1 MHRLL
6 RAAVALIV
14 VCLGALPLSAAAQGK
29 KLVRIHTAGP
39 ADLGVD
45 NTMLAHQFMTYVN
58 ANSDTIEV
66 KLFPNS
72 QLGQSR
78 EVIEA
83 MRLGGGASAT
93 TGGPAEYASFV
104 KRVGVLGLPFI
115 WKSYDHALAVL
126 DGPVGKELDADMEKA
141 GFKVMSWAVSWGY
154 RNVVTAKKEVKQAS
168 DLKGLKIRT
177 IPTKVFVAAV
187 NSMGANA
194 MPMNFGEI
202 YTSLQSG
209 VLDGYEHTAATT
221 VSFKFNEVACCIALT
236 RHLMDP
242 TVMVFSLAEWRKFTP
257 AEQTVMQKGAQVAA
271 DVVRKMAPE
280 KEAESLA
287 AVKKLGMKVNEID
300 VAPLQKAAVAAQ
312 DELAKEFGA
321 ESLLAQIRK
330 QQP

>member
-1 MHRLL
+1 MHRRTTGAALALVLAGSLL
-6 RAAVALIV
+6 AA
-14 VCLGALPLSAAAQGK
+14 GPAAAQAAK

-58 ANSDTIEV
+58 ANSDTVEV

-104 KRVGVLGLPFI
+104 KRVGVLGLPFV
-115 WKSYDHALAVL
+115 WKSYAHAEAVL
-126 DGPVGKELDADMEKA
+126 DGPVGKELNGDMEKA
-141 GFKVMSWAVSWGY
+141 GFKVLAWAVSWGY
-154 RNVVTAKKEVKQAS
+154 RNVVTSKKEVKAPA

-177 IPTKVFVAAV
+177 IPTKVFVSAINA
-187 NSMGANA
+187 MGANA
-194 MPMNFGEI
+194 TPMNFGEI

-209 VLDGYEHTAATT
+209 VLDGYEHTASTT
-221 VSFKFNEVACCIALT
+221 ISFKFNEVACCIAMT
-236 RHLMDP
+236 GHVMDP
-242 TVMVFSLAEWRKFTP
+242 TVLVFSLAEWNKFSP
-257 AEQTVMQKGAQVAA
+257 AEQAVMMKGAKQAEQI
-271 DVVRKMAPE
+271 VRKMAPE
-280 KEAESLA
+280 KEAEALA
-287 AVKKLGMKVNEID
+287 QVKKLGMKVHEID
-300 VAPLQKAAVAAQ
+300 VAPLQKAALTAQ

-321 ESLLAQIRK
+321 EPLLAQIR
-330 QQP
+330 

>member
-1 MHRLL
+1 MQRFI
-6 RAAVALIV
+6 RAALTLALVLVA
-14 VCLGALPLSAAAQGK
+14 ALPLAAQAQATK
-29 KLVRIHTAGP
+29 KLVRVHTAGP

-58 ANSDTIEV
+58 QNSDSIEV
-66 KLFPNS
+66 RLFPNS

-104 KRVGVLGLPFI
+104 KRVGVLGLPFV
-115 WKSYDHALAVL
+115 WKSYDHAIAVL

-141 GFKVMSWAVSWGY
+141 GFKVLAWAVSWGY
-154 RNVVTAKKEVKQAS
+154 RNVVTAKKEVKTPG

-177 IPTKVFVAAV
+177 IPTKVFVSAINA
-187 NSMGANA
+187 MGANA
-194 MPMNFGEI
+194 TPMNFGEI

-221 VSFKFNEVACCIALT
+221 VSFKFNEVACCIAMT

-242 TVMVFSLAEWRKFTP
+242 TVLVFSLAEWRKFSP
-257 AEQTVMQKGAQVAA
+257 AEQAVMQKGAQVAA
-271 DVVRKMAPE
+271 DIVRKMAPE

-287 AVKKLGMKVNEID
+287 AVKKLGMKVNDID
-300 VAPLQKAAVAAQ
+300 VAPLQKAALAAQ
-312 DELAKEFGA
+312 DDLAKEFGA

-330 QQP
+330 Q